1 MRIRTILL
9 AAILLPG
16 PSVAAASV
24 LPDTTLA
31 VLLHSHAL
39 FDTYGSEGP
48 VLLQQAAREAGIGAV
63 VLTEQLITEWTWAPP
78 LLRIFGGA
86 HLRRVSVSSYGVER
100 YFREVAEADRQ
111 VPEVTLLAGVE
122 VAPYYRWSGAPWS
135 GSLTMWD
142 WQRNLL
148 VLGLPEPSDYEHLPV
163 VGLRSRLIAS
173 LRDLP
178 WLVLVVGIGFA
189 FLVALNRLRVLP
201 TLLTLTLFGLL
212 IWSGPP
218 PPAPYSPYGPDPG
231 VHPWQTLIDS
241 VRARGGLA
249 MWTQVEAVDDSR
261 PLRGWVHIHTDPHP
275 QVLLETRGYQMLGAI
290 YPSTSS
296 AQEPGREWDRALLAY
311 LAGERTEPV
320 WGWGESALHYP
331 SQVTGGTGGKRVDE
345 VLSFVRT
352 PSTSPRDILAALA
365 AGRGWSAR
373 SAVSPGRLELDGF
386 AAVRGE
392 DSAGCGEWLEGP
404 GPLRIEA
411 AWRFEGPDPPLVR
424 ARLVRDG
431 RVVVEHSGRGAMRL
445 DWAEPAGAAGEQHY
459 FRLEVDSQA
468 YRLLT
473 NPVFI
478 RFGGLR

>member
-1 MRIRTILL
+1 MRIRILPLATILL
-9 AAILLPG
+9 LG
-16 PSVAAASV
+16 PPAAAETAA
-24 LPDTTLA
+24 PDTTLA
-31 VLLHSHAL
+31 VLLHAHAF
-39 FDTYGSEGP
+39 FDTYGAEGP
-48 VLLQQAAREAGIGAV
+48 VRLQQAAREAGIGAV
-63 VLTEQLITEWTWAPP
+63 VLTEQLVADWSWAPP
-78 LLRIFGGA
+78 LLRLFGGA
-86 HLRRVSVSSYGVER
+86 RLRRVSVSSYGIER
-100 YFREVAEADRQ
+100 YFREVAEADRL

-122 VAPYYRWSGAPWS
+122 AAPYYRWSGAPWS

-148 VLGLPEPSDYEHLPV
+148 VLGLPEPADYERLPL
-163 VGLRSRLIAS
+163 VGLRSRLVAS

-178 WLVLVVGIGFA
+178 WLVLVVATGFA

-201 TLLTLTLFGLL
+201 TLLALTLFGLL

-218 PPAPYSPYGPDPG
+218 PPPPFSPYGPDPG
-231 VHPWQTLIDS
+231 LRPWQTLIDS

-249 MWTQVEAVDDSR
+249 MWTQVEATDDSR

-275 QVLLETRGYQMLGAI
+275 RVLLDTRDYQAFGAI

-296 AQEPGREWDRALLAY
+296 AQEPGREWDQALVAY
-311 LAGERTEPV
+311 LAGARAEPV

-331 SQVTGGTGGKRVDE
+331 SQVTPGASGKRVDE

-352 PSTSPRDILAALA
+352 PSPSPRDILAALA
-365 AGRGWSAR
+365 AGRGWSVR
-373 SAVSPGRLELDGF
+373 SAVAPGRLELVAF

-392 DSAGCGEWLEGP
+392 RSAGSGEWLDGS
-404 GPLRIEA
+404 GPLRVEA

-431 RVVVEHSGRGAMRL
+431 RVVVERSGRGAMGL
-445 DWAEPAGAAGEQHY
+445 GWEEPAGASGEQHY
-459 FRLEVDSQA
+459 YRLEVDSQA

-473 NPVFI
+473 NPVFV
-478 RFGGLR
+478 RFGER